1 MDLLRFLAAFTADR
15 LVRSDAAA
23 AAADPEV
30 PPSAGFARV
39 VAALDHADRVRVVGM
54 AGAIVRADLDGL
66 LGRAWLFGIVTALER
81 RLRDDLAAQGA
92 WTSLLSPERLQ
103 RARELKAE
111 RARRGQAVGTM
122 ACLQF
127 GDLGQMA
134 VRTSWWQQLLG
145 LGSNRAAKELAKRLE
160 LLRNDL
166 AHGQDVVGVHW
177 ETVVIIAGN
186 LETLEHAGESA
197 P

>member
-1 MDLLRFLAAFTADR
+1 MDLHRFLAAFTADR
-15 LVRSDAAA
+15 LVQAAA
-23 AAADPEV
+23 AAQADDPEV
-30 PPSAGFARV
+30 APTAGFDRV
-39 VAALDHADRVRVVGM
+39 VAALDQAERVRVAGV

-92 WTSLLSPERLQ
+92 WTTLLSPERLQ
-103 RARELKAE
+103 RARDLKAE

-134 VRTSWWQQLLG
+134 VRTSWWQELLG

-166 AHGQDVVGVHW
+166 AHGQDVVGTHW

-186 LETLEHAGESA
+186 LETLEQAGGSA